1 MGVLPLK
8 KDDDA
13 LRALVERALS
23 EGPLT
28 ITRDG
33 VPVAVIT
40 PAEGAQSSAP
50 ERRPTLTELILR
62 RPIEEGIDLDEY
74 IGPRTR
80 SWSRP
85 PPDFD

>member
-8 KDDDA
+8 KDNEE
-13 LRALVERALS
+13 LRAVVERALS

-33 VPVAVIT
+33 VPAAVVV
-40 PAEGAQSSAP
+40 PAEEYQRLTG

-62 RPIEEGIDLDEY
+62 RPQEAAVDLDPY
-74 IGPRTR
+74 IGPRGGAWR
-80 SWSRP
+80 RE
-85 PPDFD
+85 PPDFE